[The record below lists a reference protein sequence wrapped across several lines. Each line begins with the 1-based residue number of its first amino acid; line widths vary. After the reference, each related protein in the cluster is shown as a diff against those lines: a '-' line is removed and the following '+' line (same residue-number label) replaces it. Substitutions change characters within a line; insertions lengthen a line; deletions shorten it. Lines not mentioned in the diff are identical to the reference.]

1 MSARI
6 GRPVEVE
13 PGELDCRTCGAC
25 CTPAED
31 WPTYVYV
38 SPEDRARF
46 SPLYRLRVVD
56 DELATVPRPGGIR
69 CIALGGAVGARVR
82 CRIHPRRPDACRDF
96 TQGSPWCL
104 DARREI
110 LGR

>member
-1 MSARI
+1 MIEA
-6 GRPVEVE
+6 PEE
-13 PGELDCRTCGAC
+13 PTADLDCLTCGAC

-38 SPEDRARF
+38 SPNDLERF
-46 SPLYRLRVVD
+46 SPRYRLRVVAE
-56 DELATVPRPGGIR
+56 ELVTVPRPGGIR
-69 CIALGGAVGARVR
+69 CVALRGTVGVRVS

-96 TQGSPWCL
+96 SRGSPWCL